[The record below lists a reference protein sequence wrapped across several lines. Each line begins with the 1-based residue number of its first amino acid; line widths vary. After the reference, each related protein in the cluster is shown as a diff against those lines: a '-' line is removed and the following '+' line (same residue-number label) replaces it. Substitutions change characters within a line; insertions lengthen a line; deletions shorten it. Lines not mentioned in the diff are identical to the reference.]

1 MEIINK
7 VAVLISW
14 PRELDMFSA
23 FSKNVLDDVVFIADD
38 LVYTKDER
46 FENGK
51 SLVNFLNK
59 KKINYVLLSEVLDKI
74 KYRVLF
80 STAEAYQEKVTF
92 RSYFKYIYSI
102 SMGGII
108 QYFGLS
114 KFFLRI
120 ISHPLTGDGRC
131 AEKFGKYPVERVIGI
146 NTIKYPKGLDIN
158 KLGYPKR
165 QWKDVFDM
173 YLCHSVIDY
182 NLIVNK
188 FSGAKCIRIGYPRYD
203 NIPSV
208 KCAKN
213 IVYNDIKNI
222 DKSKPFIL
230 WMPTLIKINGE
241 IIDNIKVWVPIIIK
255 LLDKY
260 NVLIRLHPKL
270 AVMNPEIANYLAELG
285 LLVDVKK
292 GRNLGVLYQA
302 SDLVLSDY
310 GGSVLS
316 AVYMK
321 KKLILLNSPSE
332 KYIKWRGKRK
342 YVDDDVRKEVS
353 AFNLND
359 GVDLIKQVNNDIKY
373 NNISKRNSLKEQY
386 FGKDCN
392 HKDIK
397 IFFDKLTKEFII

>member
-1 MEIINK
+1 MKIINK
-7 VAVLISW
+7 VAILISW
-14 PRELDMFSA
+14 PRELDMFLEFAKSI
-23 FSKNVLDDVVFIADD
+23 KGYIIVIDD
-38 LVYTKDER
+38 LVYTQNER

-51 SLVNFLNK
+51 KILNLLNNK
-59 KKINYVLLSEVLDKI
+59 KIEYVLLSQVIGKI
-74 KYRVLF
+74 KYKVVF
-80 STAEAYQEKVTF
+80 STAEAYQEKVTYY
-92 RSYFKYIYSI
+92 SYFKYIYSI
-102 SMGGII
+102 SIGSFI
-108 QYFGLS
+108 QLSGLS
-114 KFFLRI
+114 RLFVNFF
-120 ISHPLTGDGRC
+120 SHPLTGGGINAKTFIRH
-131 AEKFGKYPVERVIGI
+131 PVEREIGI
-146 NTIKYPKGLDIN
+146 KIIKYPKGLDIN
-158 KLGYPKR
+158 KALYPKN
-165 QWKDVFDM
+165 QWRSIFDY
-173 YLCHSVIDY
+173 YLCHSEIDC
-182 NLIVNK
+182 NLITDK
-188 FSGAKCIRIGYPRYD
+188 FPEAKCIKIGYPKYNSLLPED
-203 NIPSV
+203 S
-208 KCAKN
+208 AKN
-213 IVYNDIKNI
+213 IIYGDIASINP
-222 DKSKPFIL
+222 SKPLIL

>member
-146 NTIKYPKGLDIN
+146 NTIKYQK
-158 KLGYPKR
+158 
-165 QWKDVFDM
+165 
-173 YLCHSVIDY
+173 
-182 NLIVNK
+182 
-188 FSGAKCIRIGYPRYD
+188 A
-203 NIPSV
+203 
-208 KCAKN
+208 
-213 IVYNDIKNI
+213 
-222 DKSKPFIL
+222 
-230 WMPTLIKINGE
+230 
-241 IIDNIKVWVPIIIK
+241 
-255 LLDKY
+255 
-260 NVLIRLHPKL
+260 
-270 AVMNPEIANYLAELG
+270 
-285 LLVDVKK
+285 
-292 GRNLGVLYQA
+292 
-302 SDLVLSDY
+302 
-310 GGSVLS
+310 
-316 AVYMK
+316 
-321 KKLILLNSPSE
+321 
-332 KYIKWRGKRK
+332 
-342 YVDDDVRKEVS
+342 
-353 AFNLND
+353 
-359 GVDLIKQVNNDIKY
+359 
-373 NNISKRNSLKEQY
+373 
-386 FGKDCN
+386 
-392 HKDIK
+392 
-397 IFFDKLTKEFII
+397 

>member
-1 MEIINK
+1 MKIINK
-7 VAVLISW
+7 VAILISW
-14 PRELDMFSA
+14 PRELDMFLEFAKSI
-23 FSKNVLDDVVFIADD
+23 KGYIIVIDD
-38 LVYTKDER
+38 LVYTQNER

-51 SLVNFLNK
+51 KILNLLNNK
-59 KKINYVLLSEVLDKI
+59 KIEYVLLSQVIGKI
-74 KYRVLF
+74 KYKVVF
-80 STAEAYQEKVTF
+80 STAEAYQEKVTYY
-92 RSYFKYIYSI
+92 SYFKYIYSI
-102 SMGGII
+102 SIGSFI
-108 QYFGLS
+108 QLSGLS
-114 KFFLRI
+114 RLFVNFF
-120 ISHPLTGDGRC
+120 SHPLTGGGINAKTFIRH
-131 AEKFGKYPVERVIGI
+131 PVEREIGI
-146 NTIKYPKGLDIN
+146 KIIKYPKGLDIN
-158 KLGYPKR
+158 KALYPKN
-165 QWKDVFDM
+165 QWRSIFDY
-173 YLCHSVIDY
+173 YLCHSEIDC
-182 NLIVNK
+182 NLITDK
-188 FSGAKCIRIGYPRYD
+188 FPEAKCIKIGYPKYNSLLPKD
-203 NIPSV
+203 S
-208 KCAKN
+208 AKN
-213 IVYNDIKNI
+213 IIYGDIASINP
-222 DKSKPFIL
+222 SKPLIL

-342 YVDDDVRKEVS
+342 YVDDDVRRDVS
-353 AFNLND
+353 AFNIND
-359 GVDLIKQVNNDIKY
+359 DVDLIKQINNDIKH
-373 NNISKRNSLKEQY
+373 NNISKRNRLKEQY

-397 IFFDKLTKEFII
+397 FFFDKLTKEFII

>member
-1 MEIINK
+1 MKIINK
-7 VAVLISW
+7 VAILISW
-14 PRELDMFSA
+14 PRELDMFLEFAKSI
-23 FSKNVLDDVVFIADD
+23 KGYIIVVDD
-38 LVYTKDER
+38 LVYTQNER

-51 SLVNFLNK
+51 KILNLLNNK
-59 KKINYVLLSEVLDKI
+59 KIEYVLLSQVIGKI
-74 KYRVLF
+74 KYKVVF
-80 STAEAYQEKVTF
+80 STAEAYQEKVTYY
-92 RSYFKYIYSI
+92 SYFKYIYSI
-102 SMGGII
+102 SIGSFI
-108 QYFGLS
+108 QLSGLS
-114 KFFLRI
+114 RLFVNFF
-120 ISHPLTGDGRC
+120 SHPLTGGGINAKTFIRH
-131 AEKFGKYPVERVIGI
+131 PVEREIGI
-146 NTIKYPKGLDIN
+146 KIIKYPKGLDIN
-158 KLGYPKR
+158 KALYPKN
-165 QWKDVFDM
+165 QWRSIFDY
-173 YLCHSVIDY
+173 YLCHSEIDC
-182 NLIVNK
+182 NLITDK
-188 FSGAKCIRIGYPRYD
+188 FPEAKCIKIGYPKYNSLLPED
-203 NIPSV
+203 S
-208 KCAKN
+208 AKN
-213 IVYNDIKNI
+213 IIYGDIASINP
-222 DKSKPFIL
+222 SKPLIL